1 MKTNNNSKI
10 VADANFKRCI
20 FKPNKSDLKDIKAR
34 QSKLDLDNIT
44 IVNQTK
50 TGYTAII
57 KDMWLQLKKNLQSI
71 PYKGKGFFASLTNPC
86 LFRKKRN
93 NKQSIIPYKCNGL
106 MFYLFLQSITYKH
119 VEVKDF
125 KGIKAI
131 HVLRWR

>member
-10 VADANFKRCI
+10 VADANFKRCM

-71 PYKGKGFFASLTNPC
+71 PYNSKGFSLRSQT
-86 LFRKKRN
+86 LAYLEKK
-93 NKQSIIPYKCNGL
+93 Q
-106 MFYLFLQSITYKH
+106 
-119 VEVKDF
+119 
-125 KGIKAI
+125 
-131 HVLRWR
+131 